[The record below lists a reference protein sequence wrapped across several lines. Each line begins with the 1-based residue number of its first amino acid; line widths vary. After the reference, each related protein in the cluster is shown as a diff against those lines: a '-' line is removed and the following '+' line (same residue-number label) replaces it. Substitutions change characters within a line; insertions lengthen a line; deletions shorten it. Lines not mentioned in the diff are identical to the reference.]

1 MAVFVKKIG
10 ITRYLTGNKIQDV
23 LQSVAKAVHH
33 NLTEGEIKHFSSHS
47 GQVWALLVL
56 LDEAGMSPA
65 FMTSR
70 LCWMGE
76 SHKLPQYLNASTKTT
91 KTC

>member
-1 MAVFVKKIG
+1 MAVFVNKFC
-10 ITRYLTGNKIQDV
+10 ITRYRTGNKIQDA
-23 LQSVAKAVHH
+23 LQSVAKAVHPDFM
-33 NLTEGEIKHFSSHS
+33 EDKIKCFSSHS
-47 GQVWALLVL
+47 GQVWALVL

-76 SHKLPQYLNASTKTT
+76 LY
-91 KTC
+91 